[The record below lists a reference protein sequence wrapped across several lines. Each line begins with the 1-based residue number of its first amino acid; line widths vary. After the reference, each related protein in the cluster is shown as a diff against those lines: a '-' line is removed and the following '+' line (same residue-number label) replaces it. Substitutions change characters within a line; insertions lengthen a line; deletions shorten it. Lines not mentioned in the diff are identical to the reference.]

1 MALEHF
7 NKETFD
13 EALGKGELMMV
24 DFWAEWCG
32 PCKMLGPVIDQLA
45 QEYEGK
51 AVIGKVN
58 TDEEGKLTMRFGVA
72 GIPTVIFFKDGKEID
87 RKVGV
92 MPPNAY
98 IQVLE
103 QNQ

>member
-58 TDEEGKLTMRFGVA
+58 VDEEQELAMSFGISS
-72 GIPTVIFFKDGKEID
+72 IPTVVFFKDGEEIE
-87 RKVGV
+87 RLVGV
-92 MPPNAY
+92 MPPEDFV
-98 IQVLE
+98 QVLE
-103 QNQ
+103 KNL